1 MREAWL
7 SGRCAALVRQR
18 IPGAL
23 PTLQCAVLLGTH
35 VGIHVG
41 THEPSGRL
49 QLPPFSVGAWLM
61 TVLLLIGGLMALVAG
76 ASLLVRG
83 ASGLALSVGVSPL
96 VVGLT
101 VVAFGTSAPE
111 MAVSVGAVLHGQS
124 DIAVGNVVGSNIFN
138 VLFILGV
145 SALIVPLVVHVQ
157 LIRQEVPVMVAASVL
172 ALSLMADGR
181 ISMFEGGLM
190 FALLIAYTAYL
201 VAQSRRESQAVVA
214 ELASDVS
221 VSSRAAWDS
230 TLAVQL
236 GLVIVGLVLLVYGSD
251 WLVTSAVTI
260 ALHFGVSDLVVG
272 LTIIAMGTS
281 MPELATSVVAAMK
294 GERDIAVGNIVGS
307 NIFNVLGCLGLS
319 GLVSGSTGIAVAPS
333 VLVFDIWVM
342 LAVALACLPIF
353 IAGKTITRWNGAM
366 FIGFYVA
373 YVLYLVL
380 AAKHDPTLA
389 GFSMSMLSV
398 VIPCTIVILVVSM
411 LRAELR
417 SERD

>member
-1 MREAWL
+1 M
-7 SGRCAALVRQR
+7 
-18 IPGAL
+18 P
-23 PTLQCAVLLGTH
+23 
-35 VGIHVG
+35 
-41 THEPSGRL
+41 
-49 QLPPFSVGAWLM
+49 
-61 TVLLLIGGLMALVAG
+61 LI
-76 ASLLVRG
+76 
-83 ASGLALSVGVSPL
+83 
-96 VVGLT
+96 
-101 VVAFGTSAPE
+101 
-111 MAVSVGAVLHGQS
+111 
-124 DIAVGNVVGSNIFN
+124 
-138 VLFILGV
+138 
-145 SALIVPLVVHVQ
+145 VHVQ
-157 LIRQEVPVMVAASVL
+157 LIRQEVPV
-172 ALSLMADGR
+172 
-181 ISMFEGGLM
+181 
-190 FALLIAYTAYL
+190 
-201 VAQSRRESQAVVA
+201 
-214 ELASDVS
+214 
-221 VSSRAAWDS
+221 
-230 TLAVQL
+230 
-236 GLVIVGLVLLVYGSD
+236 
-251 WLVTSAVTI
+251 I

-417 SERD
+417 AERD

>member
-1 MREAWL
+1 
-7 SGRCAALVRQR
+7 
-18 IPGAL
+18 
-23 PTLQCAVLLGTH
+23 
-35 VGIHVG
+35 
-41 THEPSGRL
+41 
-49 QLPPFSVGAWLM
+49 M
-61 TVLLLIGGLMALVAG
+61 TVLLLIGGLIALVAG
-76 ASLLVRG
+76 ASLLVSG

-201 VAQSRRESQAVVA
+201 VAQSRRETQAVVA

-398 VIPCTIVILVVSM
+398 VIPCTIVILLVSM

-417 SERD
+417 CECHKAVTCRLVDPEIRALEHPDERIPATGDLLRAELR